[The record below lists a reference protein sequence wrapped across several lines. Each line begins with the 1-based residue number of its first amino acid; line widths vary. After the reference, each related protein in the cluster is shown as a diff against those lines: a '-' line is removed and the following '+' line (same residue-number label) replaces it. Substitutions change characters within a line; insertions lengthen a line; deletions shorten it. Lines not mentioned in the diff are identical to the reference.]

1 MLTLMKLLY
10 RVQQPSSF
18 QLNNH
23 CGGILLSESN
33 EIRAK
38 IACLCAGAVWGLF
51 WIPLRALEEIGLHE
65 LWITVVYFLIPTM
78 CVIPITLWRW
88 IHVKK
93 GGLPLQ
99 LTAMLAGGALLL
111 YSTAIV
117 YTEVVRAMLLF
128 YLTPIWASI
137 LARIFLGDQIT
148 TQRIIAITTA
158 VLGML
163 TIFGLGTRF
172 PIPQNIG
179 DWLGVGSG
187 FLWAIAMVRIRM
199 TQSHSAIELT
209 AGFFQWS
216 LIFSTGVAFLLAPTY
231 IPKIEQT
238 LPVLPLLFI
247 FIAFLVLPGTYA
259 SLWGPKHLSPGIV
272 GLLFMSEIV
281 VGAIS
286 VAIFADEPFGIREL
300 IGLFL
305 ILGASVV
312 EPISALN
319 PSKRTSN

>member
-1 MLTLMKLLY
+1 M
-10 RVQQPSSF
+10 
-18 QLNNH
+18 
-23 CGGILLSESN
+23 
-33 EIRAK
+33 
-38 IACLCAGAVWGLF
+38 WGVF
-51 WIPLRALEEIGLHE
+51 WIPLRALEEIGLHG
-65 LWITVVYFLIPTM
+65 LWITVVYFLIPTI

-88 IHVKK
+88 IHVKN
-93 GGLPLQ
+93 GGLSLQ

-117 YTEVVRAMLLF
+117 YTDVVRAILLF

-148 TQRIIAITTA
+148 TQRIIAMATA

-179 DWLGVGSG
+179 DWLGIGSG
-187 FLWAIAMVRIRM
+187 FLWAVAMVRIRM
-199 TQSHSAIELT
+199 TESHSAIELT
-209 AGFFQWS
+209 TGFFQWS
-216 LIFSTGVAFLLAPTY
+216 LIFSASVAWLLAPTY

-238 LPVLPLLFI
+238 LPVLPLLF
-247 FIAFLVLPGTYA
+247 FFTAFLVLPGTYA

-286 VAIFADEPFGIREL
+286 VAIFAGEPFGIREF
-300 IGLFL
+300 IGVFL
-305 ILGASVV
+305 ILGASIV

-319 PSKRTSN
+319 SSKKTSY

>member
-1 MLTLMKLLY
+1 M
-10 RVQQPSSF
+10 
-18 QLNNH
+18 
-23 CGGILLSESN
+23 
-33 EIRAK
+33 
-38 IACLCAGAVWGLF
+38 WGVF
-51 WIPLRALEEIGLHE
+51 WIPLRALEEIGLHG
-65 LWITVVYFLIPTM
+65 LWITVVYFLIPTI

-88 IHVKK
+88 IHVKN
-93 GGLPLQ
+93 GGLSLQ

-117 YTEVVRAMLLF
+117 YTDVVRAILLF

-137 LARIFLGDQIT
+137 LARIFLGDEIT
-148 TQRIIAITTA
+148 TQRIIAMATA

-179 DWLGVGSG
+179 DWLGIGSG
-187 FLWAIAMVRIRM
+187 FLWAVAMVRIRM
-199 TQSHSAIELT
+199 TESHSAIELT
-209 AGFFQWS
+209 TGFFQWS
-216 LIFSTGVAFLLAPTY
+216 LIFSASVAWLLAPTY

-238 LPVLPLLFI
+238 LPVLPLLF
-247 FIAFLVLPGTYA
+247 FFTAFLVLPGTYA

-286 VAIFADEPFGIREL
+286 VAIFAGEPFGIREF
-300 IGLFL
+300 IGVFL
-305 ILGASVV
+305 ILGASIV

-319 PSKRTSN
+319 SSKKTSY

>member
-1 MLTLMKLLY
+1 M
-10 RVQQPSSF
+10 
-18 QLNNH
+18 
-23 CGGILLSESN
+23 
-33 EIRAK
+33 
-38 IACLCAGAVWGLF
+38 WGVF
-51 WIPLRALEEIGLHE
+51 WIPLRALEEIGLHG
-65 LWITVVYFLIPTM
+65 LWITVVYFLIPTI
-78 CVIPITLWRW
+78 CVIPITVWRW
-88 IHVKK
+88 IHVKN
-93 GGLPLQ
+93 GGLSLQ

-117 YTEVVRAMLLF
+117 YTDVVRAILLF

-137 LARIFLGDQIT
+137 LARIFLGDEIT
-148 TQRIIAITTA
+148 TQRIIAMATA

-179 DWLGVGSG
+179 DWLGIGSG
-187 FLWAIAMVRIRM
+187 FLWAVAMVRIRM
-199 TQSHSAIELT
+199 TESHSAIELT
-209 AGFFQWS
+209 TGFFQWS
-216 LIFSTGVAFLLAPTY
+216 LIFSASVAWLLAPTY

-238 LPVLPLLFI
+238 LPVLPLLF
-247 FIAFLVLPGTYA
+247 FFTAFLVLPGTYA

-286 VAIFADEPFGIREL
+286 VAIFAGEPFGIREF
-300 IGLFL
+300 IGVFL
-305 ILGASVV
+305 ILGASIV

-319 PSKRTSN
+319 SSKRTSY

>member
-1 MLTLMKLLY
+1 
-10 RVQQPSSF
+10 
-18 QLNNH
+18 
-23 CGGILLSESN
+23 
-33 EIRAK
+33 
-38 IACLCAGAVWGLF
+38 VWGVF
-51 WIPLRALEEIGLHE
+51 WIPLRALEEIGLHG
-65 LWITVVYFLIPTM
+65 LWITVVYFLIPTI

-88 IHVKK
+88 IHVKN
-93 GGLPLQ
+93 GGLSLQ

-117 YTEVVRAMLLF
+117 YTDVVRAILLF

-137 LARIFLGDQIT
+137 LARIFLGDEIT
-148 TQRIIAITTA
+148 TQRIIAMATA

-179 DWLGVGSG
+179 DWLGIGSG
-187 FLWAIAMVRIRM
+187 FLWAVAMVRIRM
-199 TQSHSAIELT
+199 TESHSAIELT
-209 AGFFQWS
+209 TGFFQWS
-216 LIFSTGVAFLLAPTY
+216 LIFSASVAWLLAPTY

-238 LPVLPLLFI
+238 LPVLPLLF
-247 FIAFLVLPGTYA
+247 FFTAFLVLPGTYA

-286 VAIFADEPFGIREL
+286 VAIFAGEPFGIREF
-300 IGLFL
+300 IGVFL
-305 ILGASVV
+305 ILGASIV

-319 PSKRTSN
+319 SSKRTSY